1 MKSMYE
7 HIIRLH
13 VKKIADLLAKF
24 QFTCNI
30 DEQSW
35 QEYSVKLMFL
45 EKNEQIGH
53 ARLYYAPSKKS
64 FRIDAR
70 YIHNEDILGL
80 IGTSTPKSASEKIKK
95 HSETYSNHIGL
106 SAYVDGSYIK
116 GKIGFGCVIL
126 LDNDKVFE
134 DKGTVSNPE
143 YQDSR
148 QVAGELTAVG
158 KVIQWCITHNHSS
171 ITIYYDYAGIEAWVI
186 GTWRAK
192 QPLTQRYAAFVKNSG
207 ITVYW
212 KKVAAHTGNY
222 WNEYVDDLAKKGTQ

>member
-1 MKSMYE
+1 MKSLHE

-13 VKKIADLLAKF
+13 VKKIADLLSKF
-24 QFTCNI
+24 QFTCTI

-45 EKNEQIGH
+45 DKNEQLGH

-64 FRIDAR
+64 FRFDAQ

-80 IGTSTPKSASEKIKK
+80 IGGNTQKSVSEKKKK
-95 HSETYSNHIGL
+95 HSEKLLYHTGL

-116 GKIGFGCVIL
+116 GKIGFGLVIL

-134 DKGTVSNPE
+134 DQGKVSNPE
-143 YQDSR
+143 YQDAR

-171 ITIYYDYAGIEAWVI
+171 ITIYYDYAGIEAWVT

-207 ITVYW
+207 IIVHW

-222 WNEYVDDLAKKGTQ
+222 WNDYVDELAKKGTQ

>member
-24 QFTCNI
+24 QFTCSI

-45 EKNEQIGH
+45 DKNEQIGH

-64 FRIDAR
+64 FRIDGR
-70 YIHNEDILGL
+70 YLHNEDLLVL
-80 IGTSTPKSASEKIKK
+80 IGGSTQKSVSEKKK
-95 HSETYSNHIGL
+95 AHSEQNSNHTGL

-116 GKIGFGCVIL
+116 GKIGFGFVIL
-126 LDNDKVFE
+126 LDNDIVFE
-134 DKGTVSNPE
+134 DKGKVSNPE
-143 YQDSR
+143 YQDAR

-158 KVIQWCITHNHSS
+158 KVIQWCINHNHKK
-171 ITIYYDYAGIEAWVI
+171 ITVYYDYAGIEAWVI

-192 QPLTQRYAAFVKNSG
+192 QSLTQRYAAFVKNSG
-207 ITVYW
+207 ITVHW

>member
-1 MKSMYE
+1 MKSMHE

-13 VKKIADLLAKF
+13 VKKIADLLSKF
-24 QFTCNI
+24 QFTCSI
-30 DEQSW
+30 DEHSW

-45 EKNEQIGH
+45 DKNEHLGH

-64 FRIDAR
+64 FRFDAR
-70 YIHNEDILGL
+70 YIHNEDIVGL
-80 IGTSTPKSASEKIKK
+80 IGGSTQQSVSEKKK
-95 HSETYSNHIGL
+95 EHSEKYSHHTGL

-116 GKIGFGCVIL
+116 GKIGFGFVIL
-126 LDNDKVFE
+126 LDNNKVFE
-134 DKGTVSNPE
+134 DQGKVSNPE
-143 YQDSR
+143 YQDAR

-158 KVIQWCITHNHSS
+158 KVIQWCITHNHTS
-171 ITIYYDYAGIEAWVI
+171 ITIYYDYAGIEAWVT

-207 ITVYW
+207 ISVHW

-222 WNEYVDDLAKKGTQ
+222 WNDYVDELAKKGTK